1 MITPGQN
8 KLMLVICRTKHLTC
22 IYLLEL
28 KFQALARIK
37 IVQLINSQNA
47 CTNILGIFISMNFLC
62 EGVAF
67 QFLELFFFFYFAPN
81 MQVCCAGPQNQNK
94 NGDLIMTT
102 NKN

>member
-67 QFLELFFFFYFAPN
+67 QFLELFFFFISRQICKCVAQAHKTKTK
-81 MQVCCAGPQNQNK
+81 MA
-94 NGDLIMTT
+94 I
-102 NKN
+102 